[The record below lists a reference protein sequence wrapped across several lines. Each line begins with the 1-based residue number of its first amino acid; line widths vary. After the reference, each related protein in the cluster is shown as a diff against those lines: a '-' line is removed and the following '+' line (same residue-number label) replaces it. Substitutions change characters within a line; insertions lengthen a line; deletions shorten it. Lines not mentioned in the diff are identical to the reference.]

1 MACVSCISTAT
12 VLFRKT
18 EITRMVMLSPK
29 LRNRLDLRTA
39 LSRSYKT
46 AFRRDLTIDPNKLNY
61 LLCNVEKTVDSTN
74 RINK

>member
-1 MACVSCISTAT
+1 
-12 VLFRKT
+12 
-18 EITRMVMLSPK
+18 MVMLSPK

-61 LLCNVEKTVDSTN
+61 LLCNVEKIVDSTN